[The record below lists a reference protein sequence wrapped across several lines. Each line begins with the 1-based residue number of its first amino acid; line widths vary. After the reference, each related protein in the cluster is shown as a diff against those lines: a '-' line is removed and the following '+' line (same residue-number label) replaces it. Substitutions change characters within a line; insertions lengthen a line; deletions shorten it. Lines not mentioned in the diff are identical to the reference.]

1 MLSCAGAG
9 SAWRRKSLAG
19 VELRT
24 PGDGGSM
31 GVRGDTAWR
40 DEDRSPVS
48 GCPTA
53 ARQGPPTTAPSPRPA
68 PSDQRP
74 GTPPRRQSMC
84 QNQARLESS
93 REGAQGLLHPA
104 NTGHPWA
111 GGSGGVAASWL
122 PRQTGHRELGYT
134 PPPNSPAAR
143 DPCHHSPAREGPDLL
158 IPTQAPWSIFWKH

>member
-1 MLSCAGAG
+1 
-9 SAWRRKSLAG
+9 
-19 VELRT
+19 
-24 PGDGGSM
+24 
-31 GVRGDTAWR
+31 
-40 DEDRSPVS
+40 
-48 GCPTA
+48 
-53 ARQGPPTTAPSPRPA
+53 
-68 PSDQRP
+68 
-74 GTPPRRQSMC
+74 MC

-143 DPCHHSPAREGPDLL
+143 DPCQAVI
-158 IPTQAPWSIFWKH
+158 IPRPGRVLTYSSRRRLHGACSGSTDIY